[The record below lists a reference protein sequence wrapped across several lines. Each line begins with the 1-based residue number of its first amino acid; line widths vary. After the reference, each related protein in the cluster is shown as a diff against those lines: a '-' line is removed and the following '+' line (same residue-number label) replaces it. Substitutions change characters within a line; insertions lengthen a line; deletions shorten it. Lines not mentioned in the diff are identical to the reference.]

1 MKPPKLGQVVMHKK
15 MSRGQKAEP
24 RATAL
29 DLIQSIVEKHG
40 GTIEMDLATGTLNI
54 DVSEKELVTC
64 AQEIEKQGGVTL
76 KMIRGGDILK
86 NVPSVK
92 R

>member
-1 MKPPKLGQVVMHKK
+1 
-15 MSRGQKAEP
+15 
-24 RATAL
+24 
-29 DLIQSIVEKHG
+29 VEKHG

-76 KMIRGGDILK
+76 KMIRGGDDEF
-86 NVPSVK
+86 
-92 R
+92 

>member
-40 GTIEMDLATGTLNI
+40 GAIEMDLPTGTLNI
-54 DVSEKELVTC
+54 DVSEEELEAC
-64 AQEIEKQGGVTL
+64 AQEIEKQVGVTL
-76 KMIRGGDILK
+76 KMIRGGD
-86 NVPSVK
+86 NQF
-92 R
+92 